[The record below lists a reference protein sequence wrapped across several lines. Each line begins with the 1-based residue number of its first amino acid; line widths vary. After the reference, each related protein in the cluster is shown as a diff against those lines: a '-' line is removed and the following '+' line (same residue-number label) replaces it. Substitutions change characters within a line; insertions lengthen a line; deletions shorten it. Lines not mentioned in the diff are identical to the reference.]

1 MEAPRDILPI
11 GGAPTALV
19 RAEAALREA
28 AAVTESIG
36 RPRRRWLPAAALA
49 ALAALALAL
58 AAWWFAYNR
67 EGGDTV
73 AKKAKAAP
81 AVKRVAAS
89 AEAELDRCRPPA
101 HLQGHEL
108 RVWLEVAREAGP
120 PPSKGAVAVPGYVQ
134 DGHRVKARWQE

>member
-28 AAVTESIG
+28 AAVTEAVIG

-49 ALAALALAL
+49 ALGLTLALS
-58 AAWWFAYNR
+58 AWWFAYNR
-67 EGGDTV
+67 EGDTV
-73 AKKAKAAP
+73 AKKAKAAAP